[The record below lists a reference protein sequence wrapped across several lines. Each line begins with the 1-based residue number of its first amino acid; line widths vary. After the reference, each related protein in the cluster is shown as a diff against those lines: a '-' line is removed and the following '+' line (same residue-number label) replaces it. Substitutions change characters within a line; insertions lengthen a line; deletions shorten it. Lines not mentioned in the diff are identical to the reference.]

1 MSKRSFT
8 MGAAV
13 LALMAAGF
21 STPASSQKAERFG
34 QEKVETREF
43 RNKEVERAM
52 SSQKPGHGHNHGKK
66 GHKGHSH

>member
-1 MSKRSFT
+1 

-13 LALMAAGF
+13 VGVMAAGF
-21 STPASSQKAERFG
+21 STSAFSQKAERFG

-52 SSQKPGHGHNHGKK
+52 SSQKPAHGHNHGKK
-66 GHKGHSH
+66 GHNH